1 MNKHIFLNQKL
12 YVYTDKQ
19 MRLLIPKIFSYKFG
33 KDPKVYSL
41 YYIGDDTIRAFIEK
55 ESSYTK
61 DSTRLTIPRS
71 IQKIMNIQ
79 VNDLFEVEP
88 CENGFLLKRVNKE
101 DIE

>member
-1 MNKHIFLNQKL
+1 MNKHIFINQKL

-19 MRLLIPKIFSYKFG
+19 MRLLI
-33 KDPKVYSL
+33 L